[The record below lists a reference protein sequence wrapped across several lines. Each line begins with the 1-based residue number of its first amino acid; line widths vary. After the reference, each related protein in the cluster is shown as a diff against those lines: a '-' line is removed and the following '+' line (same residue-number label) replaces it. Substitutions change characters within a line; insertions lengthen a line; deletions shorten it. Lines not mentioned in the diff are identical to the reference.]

1 MTLSVAD
8 TTSSPSAATP
18 SQPDLEE
25 SLNLNSVKKMPA
37 SKVVNVEVHDE
48 SFSNFVRKDRKDLD
62 ESAIVTSPEITKVTN
77 TSQDAIGEFI
87 KLTSVPKKRIP
98 STVVMHYCAWYS
110 FFWNRC

>member
-8 TTSSPSAATP
+8 TTSSPSAATA

-48 SFSNFVRKDRKDLD
+48 SFSNFVRKDRKELD

-77 TSQDAIGEFI
+77 TSQDAIGEI
-87 KLTSVPKKRIP
+87 LSI
-98 STVVMHYCAWYS
+98 AWNS
-110 FFWNRC
+110 KVTKS

>member
-37 SKVVNVEVHDE
+37 SKVVNVEVRDE
-48 SFSNFVRKDRKDLD
+48 SSSNFARKDRKDLN
-62 ESAIVTSPEITKVTN
+62 ESTIVTLPEITKVAN
-77 TSQDAIGEFI
+77 TSQDALGELI
-87 KLTSVPKKRIP
+87 KILQ
-98 STVVMHYCAWYS
+98 Y
-110 FFWNRC
+110 FL

>member
-77 TSQDAIGEFI
+77 TSQDAIGEI
-87 KLTSVPKKRIP
+87 LSISWNSKVTKSYTDGQL
-98 STVVMHYCAWYS
+98 STLQNAL
-110 FFWNRC
+110 NT

>member
-8 TTSSPSAATP
+8 TTSSPIVSTP

-62 ESAIVTSPEITKVTN
+62 ESTIVTSPEITKVTN
-77 TSQDAIGEFI
+77 TSQDAIGKFI
-87 KLTSVPKKRIP
+87 KLDIT
-98 STVVMHYCAWYS
+98 HLH
-110 FFWNRC
+110 

>member
-8 TTSSPSAATP
+8 TTSSPSVATP

-62 ESAIVTSPEITKVTN
+62 ESAIVTSPEITQVTN
-77 TSQDAIGEFI
+77 PSQDVMGEFL
-87 KLTSVPKKRIP
+87 KLEISNYTPRVKFGSQVLGLSWMIQ
-98 STVVMHYCAWYS
+98 
-110 FFWNRC
+110 N